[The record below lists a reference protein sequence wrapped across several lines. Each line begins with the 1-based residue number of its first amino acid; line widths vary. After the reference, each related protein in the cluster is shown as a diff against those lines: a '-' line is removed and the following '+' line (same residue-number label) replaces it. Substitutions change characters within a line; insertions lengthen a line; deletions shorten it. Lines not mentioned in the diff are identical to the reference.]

1 MVYGLAKFWY
11 NTRSMLEVR
20 RLSFSYGGQPL
31 LRNVSFVVSPGE
43 IVGLVGG
50 NGAGKSTLLKLL
62 ATVFMPC
69 AGQVLLEGRDIAGDA
84 LSYRS
89 QVGYLPEAPA
99 FYEDMTVKAYLKF
112 RARLKGEPEKRI
124 RRRMSEAAEM
134 CCVTDVMGMPIRALS
149 FGQKKRVALADAIL
163 LRPRI
168 LLLDDFCAG
177 LDAGMRTMAEKM
189 ISTVASFAC
198 VVVTGHEIADM
209 LRWSTR
215 LLVLKDGVIA
225 DSAPVA
231 GTDRLLLEQRMTAL
245 LRGGGA

>member
-1 MVYGLAKFWY
+1 
-11 NTRSMLEVR
+11 MLEVR
-20 RLSFSYGGQPL
+20 KLSFSYGGQPL

-43 IVGLVGG
+43 IVGLAGG
-50 NGAGKSTLLKLL
+50 NGAGKTTLLKLL

-69 AGQVLLEGRDIAGDA
+69 AGQILLEGRDIADDA

-89 QVGYLPEAPA
+89 QVGYFPETPA
-99 FYEDMTVKAYLKF
+99 FYEEMTVKAYLKF

-124 RRRMSEAAEM
+124 RRRIAEAAEM
-134 CCVTDVMGMPIRALS
+134 CCVTDVMGMPIRVLS

-177 LDAGMRTMAEKM
+177 LDAGMRTMAEKI

-198 VVVTGHEIADM
+198 VIVSGHEIADM

-231 GTDRLLLEQRMTAL
+231 GTDCLLLEQRMTAL